1 MTEATQQETK
11 TNQQVLY
18 ISPMLQDVNRVL
30 HMHLTNL
37 LNPVLSE
44 RQNVREILKN
54 MPFVRNLVQKNELL
68 KRTNSGLNMDIST
81 MKSYYEEILKEKES
95 VIQEMVLKL
104 EQLEKGTVRL
114 EVKEKNDENKEE
126 FNPEMS
132 YSENTKITENSL
144 TLASNDNLGRFMS
157 LMSDEDSNEEDTDEE
172 YEYEEDS
179 EEENKKDDEE
189 DNEEEDEEVNEEE
202 DEDNEEEDEE
212 DDEDENDEE
221 DDDEEDDDEDVKNKK
236 DEKDKINPF
245 PFDSTAGINF
255 AHGIN
260 STNVN
265 KAPYVWCTLCKYAP
279 QNVRE
284 AYPEL
289 DWTITDRYKK
299 EVAND
304 VKDHVEITSAGTIE
318 SSDDES
324 GLFKYTESTDTKNIN
339 FHSTILKAQEAEE
352 YATIDTDSE
361 EEDAM
366 EVEDVEIDGI
376 SYLTTGTVNGDIYK
390 LDSEGEILEDENGDW
405 VKVGYFKDGISFFI

>member
-1 MTEATQQETK
+1 MAEASQQETK
-11 TNQQVLY
+11 TNQQGID
-18 ISPMLQDVNRVL
+18 ISPMLNDVNRVL

-44 RQNVREILKN
+44 RQNIREILKN
-54 MPFVRNLVQKNELL
+54 MPFVKNLVQENELL
-68 KRTNSGLNMDIST
+68 KRTNTGLNMDIST
-81 MKSYYEEILKEKES
+81 MKSYYEDILKEKES

-126 FNPEMS
+126 FNPEIS

-144 TLASNDNLGRFMS
+144 TLANNDNLGRFMA
-157 LMSDEDSNEEDTDEE
+157 LMSDDDEDSNEEDTDEE
-172 YEYEEDS
+172 YEYEEDD
-179 EEENKKDDEE
+179 EEEDDEEEDDEEEDDEEKDDEE
-189 DNEEEDEEVNEEE
+189 HDVEHVENKNEEE
-202 DEDNEEEDEE
+202 
-212 DDEDENDEE
+212 
-221 DDDEEDDDEDVKNKK
+221 
-236 DEKDKINPF
+236 DKINPF

-265 KAPYVWCTLCKYAP
+265 KAPYVWSTLCKYAP
-279 QNVRE
+279 QNIRE

-289 DWTITDRYKK
+289 DWSITDRYKK

-318 SSDDES
+318 SSGDES
-324 GLFKYTESTDTKNIN
+324 ELFKYTEPTNTENIN

-352 YATIDTDSE
+352 YATIDTDSDE
-361 EEDAM
+361 EAM

>member
-1 MTEATQQETK
+1 MAEASQQESK
-11 TNQQVLY
+11 TNQQGID
-18 ISPMLQDVNRVL
+18 ISPMLNDVNKVL

-54 MPFVRNLVQKNELL
+54 MPFVRNLAQENEVL
-68 KRTNSGLNMDIST
+68 KRTNTGLNMDIST
-81 MKSYYEEILKEKES
+81 MKSYYEDILKEKES

-157 LMSDEDSNEEDTDEE
+157 LMSDDDEDSNEEDSEEE

-189 DNEEEDEEVNEEE
+189 EDE
-202 DEDNEEEDEE
+202 
-212 DDEDENDEE
+212 DEDENDEE
-221 DDDEEDDDEDVKNKK
+221 DDDEEDDDEDVKNKN
-236 DEKDKINPF
+236 DEEDKINPF

-265 KAPYVWCTLCKYAP
+265 KAPYVWSTLCKYAP
-279 QNVRE
+279 QNIRE

-289 DWTITDRYKK
+289 DWSITDRYKK

-318 SSDDES
+318 SSGDES
-324 GLFKYTESTDTKNIN
+324 ELFKYTEPTKTKNIN

-352 YATIDTDSE
+352 YATIDTDSDE
-361 EEDAM
+361 EAM

-376 SYLTTGTVNGDIYK
+376 SYLTTGTVNGDIFK

-405 VKVGYFKDGISFFI
+405 VKVGYFKDGNSFFI

>member
-11 TNQQVLY
+11 TNQQGLD
-18 ISPMLQDVNRVL
+18 ISPMLNDVNRVL

-179 EEENKKDDEE
+179 DEENKKDDEE
-189 DNEEEDEEVNEEE
+189 DDEEDNEEDNEEDDD
-202 DEDNEEEDEE
+202 DEDNEEYDEE
-212 DDEDENDEE
+212 NKK
-221 DDDEEDDDEDVKNKK
+221 DDEENKN
-236 DEKDKINPF
+236 EEEDKINPF

-265 KAPYVWCTLCKYAP
+265 KAPYVWSTLCKYAP
-279 QNVRE
+279 QNIRE

-289 DWTITDRYKK
+289 DWSITDRYKK

-324 GLFKYTESTDTKNIN
+324 GLFKYTEPTDTENIN

-361 EEDAM
+361 EEEAM

-405 VKVGYFKDGISFFI
+405 VKVGYFKDGNSFFI